1 MAVASVVAAAAAL
14 AVQWRF
20 GRRGVSRHCRNRRTG
35 DGCGF
40 SNAFRIDAMTLAVGP
55 SFSLSCPAAVS
66 LALWERHVLLPAAR
80 RHLARPI
87 ARIEHFGSYAC
98 RNRYGREGGTRSRHA
113 TADAIDI
120 AGVMLEGGRRVTV
133 ARDWHGAGSAED
145 EAEMRFVREIH
156 VGACALFDVV
166 LGPDYNAAHADHL
179 HLDRGRGR
187 LCR

>member
-1 MAVASVVAAAAAL
+1 MTADDDKAPQRPRSGAV
-14 AVQWRF
+14 
-20 GRRGVSRHCRNRRTG
+20 GCRGIAGPPHG

-40 SNAFRIDAMTLAVGP
+40 SYAFRIDAMAIAVGP

-87 ARIEHFGSYAC
+87 ARIEHFGSHAC

-113 TADAIDI
+113 TADAVDI
-120 AGVMLEGGRRVTV
+120 AGV
-133 ARDWHGAGSAED
+133 S
-145 EAEMRFVREIH
+145 
-156 VGACALFDVV
+156 
-166 LGPDYNAAHADHL
+166 AHADHL
-179 HLDRGRGR
+179 HLDRGSGR